1 MIPGNLLK
9 TRLTLTRILR
19 TNDGR
24 DGGRETVSFYGY
36 FEEGRRVVS
45 TVNGREVEASH
56 TLFAG
61 PDLTIEVDDRF
72 YLGEPTTD
80 AKPRLYTVINFE
92 KYRVPTSGVVHHIE
106 VFVK

>member
-9 TRLTLTRILR
+9 SRMTLTRILR

-24 DGGRETVSFYGY
+24 EQGREVTNFYGHL
-36 FEEGRRVVS
+36 EEGRRTVS

-72 YLGEPTTD
+72 YLGEPESGV
-80 AKPRLYTVINFE
+80 KPRMFTVINVE

>member
-1 MIPGNLLK
+1 MIPGALLK
-9 TRLTLTRILR
+9 SRMTLTRILR

-24 DGGRETVSFYGY
+24 EQGRESTSFYGHL
-36 FEEGRRVVS
+36 EEGRRAVS

-61 PDLTIEVDDRF
+61 PDLTIEIDDRF
-72 YLGEPTTD
+72 FLGEPESGV
-80 AKPRLYTVINFE
+80 KPRMFTVLNVE
-92 KYRVPTSGVVHHIE
+92 KYRVPTSGVIHHIE